1 MRMHTWVYTH
11 MCVFSLA
18 VDYRSN
24 GDGGARVSELLRHAG
39 LYIYACMN
47 ICEYVFMI
55 MNLTLPLV
63 RESLSSYDM
72 LIHMYASMYIYVYM
86 YIHL

>member
-24 GDGGARVSELLRHAG
+24 GDGGARVSELLRLAG

-47 ICEYVFMI
+47 ICV
-55 MNLTLPLV
+55 
-63 RESLSSYDM
+63 YDYEFDCAIGERVIEQ
-72 LIHMYASMYIYVYM
+72 L
-86 YIHL
+86 